1 MLSDDNIAISTG
13 TWCDQATGLWQQTE
27 LVSELESDLRDI
39 LLWGR
44 KCIVNFN
51 AVKIQLFF
59 VWPVQ

>member
-13 TWCDQATGLWQQTE
+13 TWCDQAPGLWQQTE

-39 LLWGR
+39 LVW
-44 KCIVNFN
+44 CIVNFN